1 MFCDR
6 REKIIFAGV
15 EDCAVGSSTRG
26 DDPHHFAAHEFLART
41 WLFHLIANRDLEAGA
56 NQARDVAFGG
66 VVRNAAHGNRLALFA
81 VARRE
86 RNLQLARRDDRVFV
100 EKFVEIAQAKE
111 QQGVRV
117 ARLDGV
123 ILLHQRCCRL
133 AHLSVVSFFIRI
145 VWCPSGG
152 ALPETVSGSKPS
164 LRTVT
169 EYFVTELWLRH
180 MKIKAPLSVTSR
192 WLFTGVRAS

>member
-6 REKIIFAGV
+6 REEIIFAGV
-15 EDCAVGSSTRG
+15 EDCAVSSSTRS
-26 DDPHHFAAHEFLART
+26 DDPHHFAPYEFLART
-41 WLFHLIANRDLEAGA
+41 WLFHLIADGDFEAAA

-86 RNLQLARRDDRVFV
+86 RNLKLARRDDGVFV
-100 EKFVEIAQAKE
+100 KQFVEIAQAEK

-133 AHLSVVSFFIRI
+133 AHSVVVSRSNVHARGGVVRRSRNESGASAILSELGGGRKPHAAAEKNRMAREKKLSCGSAMCVRFI
-145 VWCPSGG
+145 
-152 ALPETVSGSKPS
+152 
-164 LRTVT
+164 
-169 EYFVTELWLRH
+169 
-180 MKIKAPLSVTSR
+180 
-192 WLFTGVRAS
+192 

>member
-6 REKIIFAGV
+6 REEIIFAGV
-15 EDCAVGSSTRG
+15 EDRAVSRGTRS

-41 WLFHLIANRDLEAGA
+41 WLFHLIADGDFEAGA
-56 NQARDVAFGG
+56 NQARDVAFGS
-66 VVRNAAHGNRLALFA
+66 VVRNAAHGNRLALFT

-86 RNLQLARRDDRVFV
+86 RNLKLARRDDGVFV
-100 EKFVEIAQAKE
+100 EKFVEIAQAEE

-133 AHLSVVSFFIRI
+133 AHSMVFSRRLSSYES
-145 VWCPSGG
+145 CG
-152 ALPETVSGSKPS
+152 AHQEERCQKQF
-164 LRTVT
+164 
-169 EYFVTELWLRH
+169 E
-180 MKIKAPLSVTSR
+180 
-192 WLFTGVRAS
+192 VRSPPCER